1 MTPGTTLYWFRQDL
15 RLHDNPAM
23 RHAAQTSERLLPVYV
38 HDTKHDQV
46 TPWGFQRLGAHRR
59 TFLRGALDGLSDALT
74 ARGSRLIEH
83 HGDTPRI
90 LIHLCKTL
98 NTARIVCEEIV
109 APEEQGDV
117 NTLREAG
124 ISIETIWQSTML
136 SANTLPWDS
145 HAVPDVFTAFRQ
157 GIEKQGLR
165 FDACVPDLSGLPE
178 LPVIPDDIPHLVRT
192 EPQPSPVA
200 NWQQA
205 SFPYPLARFSGC
217 EKDALAHLES
227 YFRSD
232 RPARY
237 KATRNGLSGVEY
249 STKFSPWLA
258 LGALSPRRIMQRLT
272 EYESEQG
279 QNDGS
284 YWIWFELLWRD
295 HFRWLHHKYGRR
307 LYRKEGL
314 RALHPG
320 REGKGIRPKTL
331 PLHRQS
337 TSSPHLSMSSEK
349 EHNMLP
355 ALQRWMTGTTGHP
368 FVDAGMRELLATGYL
383 SNRMR
388 QIVASYLIHDLGV
401 DWRAGAAWFESQL
414 IDYDAYSNQGNWAY
428 IAGVGTD
435 PRGGRRFNPDKQ
447 AAEHDPTGAYQ
458 QQWGTR

>member
-23 RHAAQTSERLLPVYV
+23 RHSAQTSERLLPVYV

-98 NTARIVCEEIV
+98 NAARIVCEEIV
-109 APEEQGDV
+109 APEEQDDV

-145 HAVPDVFTAFRQ
+145 AAVPDVFTAFRQ
-157 GIEKQGLR
+157 GIEKQGIR
-165 FDACVPDLSGLPE
+165 FDACEPDLSSLPK
-178 LPVIPDDIPHLVRT
+178 LPVLPDDTPHLVRT
-192 EPQPSPVA
+192 EPQRSPVA

-205 SFPYPLARFSGC
+205 SFPYPLAGFSGC
-217 EKDALAHLES
+217 EKDALAYLES
-227 YFRSD
+227 YFQSD
-232 RPARY
+232 RPAQY
-237 KATRNGLSGVEY
+237 KATRNGLSGVDY

-272 EYESEQG
+272 EYESEHG

-314 RALHPG
+314 RVLHPG
-320 REGKGIRPKTL
+320 RKGKGVQPKTQ

-337 TSSPHLSMSSEK
+337 TSSPHLSMFPEK

-355 ALQRWMTGTTGHP
+355 ALERWMTGTTGHP
-368 FVDAGMRELLATGYL
+368 FVDAGMRELLSTGYL

-414 IDYDAYSNQGNWAY
+414 IDYDVYSNQGNWAY